1 MPSQSP
7 TRRGSRSRRTGAA
20 GRTRG
25 RTFLKSQ
32 TATPAMTM
40 MPTTAPATMPM
51 TPPVPRLDDPPPL
64 SAALDAD
71 GRAEDELELDAA
83 EPETMTIVVEVR
95 SEVVTAE
102 ADEVVCRERGGVS
115 SLDLSSPRT
124 GGCEGRGAHGLGRCR
139 RCLGS
144 CRGGDKGGQHSAPGP
159 KRLRVDGEARQGPL
173 VQAVPGCRAAR
184 STSLNCQRA
193 HPKRPAASCGC
204 PRPRPNRA
212 AGTRLDAC
220 VLRVRRG
227 RSTGGLGAA
236 PGGRRAGRSGAGSR
250 GSL

>member
-1 MPSQSP
+1 
-7 TRRGSRSRRTGAA
+7 
-20 GRTRG
+20 
-25 RTFLKSQ
+25 
-32 TATPAMTM
+32 MTM

-193 HPKRPAASCGC
+193 PPKATC
-204 PRPRPNRA
+204 
-212 AGTRLDAC
+212 C
-220 VLRVRRG
+220 VLRMPSSAPQPCSWDAPRRVCFACAQGTIGGWPRRSTRG
-227 RSTGGLGAA
+227 RA
-236 PGGRRAGRSGAGSR
+236 RGRSGAGSR